1 MYILVND
8 DTFIWT
14 ITKATLNPQQLVLFI
29 GGNQKKKK
37 KLSVENGA
45 RDVFFPLIHSMGV
58 GLLLWSAQLDP
69 VMLMSSPHLKII

>member
-37 KLSVENGA
+37 LSVENGV

-58 GLLLWSAQLDP
+58 GLPLWSAQLDP
-69 VMLMSSPHLKII
+69 VMLMSSLHHKII